1 MTNSQKMMKC
11 EFLWLF
17 RFIWKTSTLNFD
29 PLPSQSS
36 LPLVFNYMFTFS
48 FQVPKLAEIDEFIAS
63 FEDKNQV
70 KTRAS
75 PKYSYSGINFSN
87 INSSNTNSSNTN
99 SSNTNS
105 TNHSNHNNTSD
116 LQTSGSDCQNLS
128 DSRNLSGDSGLNE
141 SGSKGGDYSDSVPN
155 HENQINMHKPAAI
168 SNTRSCTGTDL
179 KGFAALDKLL
189 TDYREGEG

>member
-1 MTNSQKMMKC
+1 
-11 EFLWLF
+11 
-17 RFIWKTSTLNFD
+17 
-29 PLPSQSS
+29 
-36 LPLVFNYMFTFS
+36 MFTFS

-63 FEDKNQV
+63 FEDKKRV
-70 KTRAS
+70 KTRVS
-75 PKYSYSGINFSN
+75 PKNSDSGINFSN

-99 SSNTNS
+99 SSN
-105 TNHSNHNNTSD
+105 HSNHNNTSD
-116 LQTSGSDCQNLS
+116 LQTSASDCQNLS